1 MAILDLVQLEEVGP
15 FNPPSPKPFPR
26 IKHKVD
32 WTTHSRDRYTV
43 LPANLMSVMW
53 ESLLYATRC
62 KAGAVSI

>member
-32 WTTHSRDRYTV
+32 WTTHFKDRYTV
-43 LPANLMSVMW
+43 LP
-53 ESLLYATRC
+53 C
-62 KAGAVSI
+62 